1 MDNNTA
7 VIIAVIVPVALV
19 VLVAVIVC
27 LIRQLMDRSK
37 MGSVVY
43 DRISH
48 ELDDEEME
56 FKRSIEMRNAS
67 STVYGNVEYDEDDE
81 LYGFDMDDDMDFG
94 EKDMERLNMLD
105 KFRSN
110 LVAGADVVMG
120 KNGADDDIDSRTP
133 MHMTEDRSGEEY
145 EGDRENNPFSSSH
158 EDTRED
164 RESELP
170 GLRV

>member
-48 ELDDEEME
+48 ELDDEE
-56 FKRSIEMRNAS
+56 
-67 STVYGNVEYDEDDE
+67 VEVCC
-81 LYGFDMDDDMDFG
+81 LS
-94 EKDMERLNMLD
+94 L
-105 KFRSN
+105 
-110 LVAGADVVMG
+110 
-120 KNGADDDIDSRTP
+120 
-133 MHMTEDRSGEEY
+133 
-145 EGDRENNPFSSSH
+145 
-158 EDTRED
+158 
-164 RESELP
+164 LP
-170 GLRV
+170 SFLL